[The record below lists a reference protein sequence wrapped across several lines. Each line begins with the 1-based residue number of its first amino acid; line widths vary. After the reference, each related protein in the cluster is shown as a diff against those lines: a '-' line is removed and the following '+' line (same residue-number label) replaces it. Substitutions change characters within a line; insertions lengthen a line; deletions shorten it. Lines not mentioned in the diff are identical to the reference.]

1 MTHNDIYTKFLI
13 EYDKANVTSSYPALT
28 PYEIA
33 TILDRAYQALIA
45 RKLTGNNPRRS
56 TFESDT
62 KSIEDLRPLVVTS
75 SVNLNSATGTAE
87 NEYVYSLPQ
96 KLLYFLE
103 SDVDYSGISGAA
115 DGKSHKREVVDL
127 VSHSLA
133 KNFTATTVNMP
144 WIKRPVA
151 FIEDDKIHILVDSY
165 KHPNGP
171 SAAYVTYIK
180 QFNKFAG
187 SSSTSSESSSD
198 SSNAPS
204 FQFDDTDY
212 QAPSIS
218 TTTVE
223 QTNGDASYRFTC
235 TTTVPNCKAYWV
247 KSNSSSTLS
256 NGVLSNIVEQSNG
269 QSLSTTNQN
278 VLNARFVKTTNPYY
292 VQYAVSDSDG
302 NYIAHSPVLTIP
314 EATSSPSSGSG
325 SGSSSGSGSGSG
337 SSSGVSDN
345 TAVFNFRTL
354 EGWRSML
361 DLSFSDLQSIDRQD
375 GSAYITNR
383 TLRVGPVS
391 IKISPSGDAGSNG
404 YIINDG
410 SGYGL
415 KLGIY
420 CKLEI
425 SVSGGYSLQEI
436 QIPDDV
442 QGTFIDILGWDT
454 AHQIWTA
461 QSGGIQKAVYQNGW
475 MDNNLHKIIVKYGI

>member
-75 SVNLNSATGTAE
+75 SVNLNSAIGTAE

-165 KHPNGP
+165 KHPDGP

-187 SSSTSSESSSD
+187 SGSEESVSNNSTNVNTPILEYD
-198 SSNAPS
+198 DNEEYNAPS
-204 FQFDDTDY
+204 
-212 QAPSIS
+212 II
-218 TTTVE
+218 TTNVE
-223 QTNGDASYRFTC
+223 QTGGHVVLRVAC
-235 TTTVPNCKAYWV
+235 TTSQPNCTGGFI
-247 KSNSSSTLS
+247 KSNSKETLS
-256 NGVLSNIVEQSNG
+256 NGVLSSITAT
-269 QSLSTTNQN
+269 STFP
-278 VLNARFVKTTNPYY
+278 LTTGKEDVSQIMFTCGENEYY
-292 VQYAVSDSDG
+292 VQYVVLDS
-302 NYIAHSPVLTIP
+302 NNQYIGHSPVMTIP
-314 EATSSPSSGSG
+314 KATESSSPEYNPDSGQGSGSGGSG
-325 SGSSSGSGSGSG
+325 SGSISGN
-337 SSSGVSDN
+337 V
-345 TAVFNFRTL
+345 AVFDFKNI
-354 EGWRSML
+354 GNWRNMM
-361 DLSFSDLQSIDRQD
+361 DFSFSDEQNLEMSDYVLV
-375 GSAYITNR
+375 SNR
-383 TLRVGPVS
+383 TLTVGPVS
-391 IKISPSGDAGSNG
+391 IKIIPSGDKGSKGEITKVGNV
-404 YIINDG
+404 
-410 SGYGL
+410 YGL
-415 KLGIY
+415 HLGIY

-475 MDNNLHKIIVKYGI
+475 MDNNLYKIIVKYGI